1 MRAAVQDDK
10 VCSFRAGEKKAE
22 RQVEL
27 SRSRCVKAKS
37 LLELNEVALFIKC
50 NLSGTAG
57 YLTRLKD
64 YHNLWGE
71 FCFCPET
78 GRYKL

>member
-1 MRAAVQDDK
+1 MVRAAARICK

-37 LLELNEVALFIKC
+37 LLELHEVAFLKR

-57 YLTRLKD
+57 
-64 YHNLWGE
+64 
-71 FCFCPET
+71 
-78 GRYKL
+78 

>member
-1 MRAAVQDDK
+1 MRAAVQGSM
-10 VCSFRAGEKKAE
+10 VCNFRAGEKKAE

-37 LLELNEVALFIKC
+37 LLELHEVAFLKR